1 VFVCLFGW
9 DHFVPGFLYFC
20 KILHHWPK
28 KKWGKIEYFVSK
40 FLIFE
45 RNYSSKKVVLGQ
57 VGYISILDSHR

>member
-1 VFVCLFGW
+1 LFACLDGIT
-9 DHFVPGFLYFC
+9 LYLAFYIFAKFC
-20 KILHHWPK
+20 IIGQK
-28 KKWGKIEYFVSK
+28 KKKGKIEYFVSK

>member
-1 VFVCLFGW
+1 MGSLCTWLFI
-9 DHFVPGFLYFC
+9 FLQNFAS
-20 KILHHWPK
+20 LAK
-28 KKWGKIEYFVSK
+28 KKKKGKIEYFVSK